1 MNIPTFAAIKQQIHK
16 HIFYMRLNN
25 IKKVFLAFSALLS
38 AMSMSAAERFVSFKQ
53 GDLLIN
59 GNDKVEIYMDANDC
73 RGVSYAANALVRDIS
88 KVSGSQAT
96 ITSNRKATILVG
108 TIGMKCK
115 KFLAAAAACLMVA
128 GLAACG
134 NKPSTPS
141 NPDEKVFQI
150 GIVQL
155 AEHPALDEATRGF
168 KEFLTEKLGDKVQ
181 FNVQNAQGE
190 QTNCTT
196 IVNQF
201 VSSKVDLIMANA
213 TNAVKA
219 AREATSDIP
228 VVGTSV
234 TDYVSSG
241 LVASNEAP
249 GANVTGASDMNP
261 VNVQV
266 QLMKTLC
273 PEVKTVGIVINSGEE
288 NSAIQAEEA
297 KTAFEAEGFT
307 VKIYSVADTNEIQTV
322 VTAAC
327 NEVDAFYEPTDNLI
341 AANVP
346 TMSNIT
352 TAAGKPVICGEG
364 GMCESGFL
372 ATYAISYYEL
382 GRAAG
387 EQAYNILVN
396 GADPA
401 TTPIFFFDVSNLSLV
416 INEENAAELGIT
428 IPEELK

>member
-1 MNIPTFAAIKQQIHK
+1 
-16 HIFYMRLNN
+16 
-25 IKKVFLAFSALLS
+25 
-38 AMSMSAAERFVSFKQ
+38 
-53 GDLLIN
+53 
-59 GNDKVEIYMDANDC
+59 
-73 RGVSYAANALVRDIS
+73 
-88 KVSGSQAT
+88 
-96 ITSNRKATILVG
+96 
-108 TIGMKCK
+108 MKCK
-115 KFLAAAAACLMVA
+115 KFFAAAAACLMVA

-155 AEHPALDEATRGF
+155 AEHPAMDEATRGF

-234 TDYVSSG
+234 TDYVSCG

-261 VNVQV
+261 VTVQV
-266 QLMKTLC
+266 DLMKTLC

-401 TTPIFFFDVSNLSLV
+401 TTPIFFFDVSQLTLV
-416 INEENAAELGIT
+416 VNEQNAAELGIT

>member
-1 MNIPTFAAIKQQIHK
+1 
-16 HIFYMRLNN
+16 
-25 IKKVFLAFSALLS
+25 
-38 AMSMSAAERFVSFKQ
+38 
-53 GDLLIN
+53 
-59 GNDKVEIYMDANDC
+59 
-73 RGVSYAANALVRDIS
+73 
-88 KVSGSQAT
+88 
-96 ITSNRKATILVG
+96 
-108 TIGMKCK
+108 MKCK

-234 TDYVSSG
+234 TDYVFSG

-297 KTAFEAEGFT
+297 KTAFEAEGFA

>member
-1 MNIPTFAAIKQQIHK
+1 
-16 HIFYMRLNN
+16 
-25 IKKVFLAFSALLS
+25 
-38 AMSMSAAERFVSFKQ
+38 
-53 GDLLIN
+53 
-59 GNDKVEIYMDANDC
+59 
-73 RGVSYAANALVRDIS
+73 
-88 KVSGSQAT
+88 
-96 ITSNRKATILVG
+96 
-108 TIGMKCK
+108 MKCK

-134 NKPSTPS
+134 NEPSTPS

-234 TDYVSSG
+234 TDYVFSG

-341 AANVP
+341 ASNVP

-387 EQAYNILVN
+387 EQAFNILVN

>member
-1 MNIPTFAAIKQQIHK
+1 
-16 HIFYMRLNN
+16 
-25 IKKVFLAFSALLS
+25 
-38 AMSMSAAERFVSFKQ
+38 
-53 GDLLIN
+53 
-59 GNDKVEIYMDANDC
+59 
-73 RGVSYAANALVRDIS
+73 
-88 KVSGSQAT
+88 
-96 ITSNRKATILVG
+96 
-108 TIGMKCK
+108 MKCK

-134 NKPSTPS
+134 NEPSTPS

-155 AEHPALDEATRGF
+155 AEHPAMDEATRGF

-234 TDYVSSG
+234 TDYVSCG

-387 EQAYNILVN
+387 EQAFNILVN

>member
-1 MNIPTFAAIKQQIHK
+1 
-16 HIFYMRLNN
+16 
-25 IKKVFLAFSALLS
+25 
-38 AMSMSAAERFVSFKQ
+38 
-53 GDLLIN
+53 
-59 GNDKVEIYMDANDC
+59 
-73 RGVSYAANALVRDIS
+73 
-88 KVSGSQAT
+88 
-96 ITSNRKATILVG
+96 
-108 TIGMKCK
+108 MKCK

-134 NKPSTPS
+134 NEPSTPS

-155 AEHPALDEATRGF
+155 AEHPAMDEATRGF

-181 FNVQNAQGE
+181 FSVQNAQGE

-234 TDYVSSG
+234 TDYVSTG

-261 VNVQV
+261 VTVQV
-266 QLMKTLC
+266 DLMKTLC

-297 KTAFEAEGFT
+297 KTAFEAEGFA

-387 EQAYNILVN
+387 EQAFNILVN

>member
-1 MNIPTFAAIKQQIHK
+1 
-16 HIFYMRLNN
+16 
-25 IKKVFLAFSALLS
+25 
-38 AMSMSAAERFVSFKQ
+38 
-53 GDLLIN
+53 
-59 GNDKVEIYMDANDC
+59 
-73 RGVSYAANALVRDIS
+73 
-88 KVSGSQAT
+88 
-96 ITSNRKATILVG
+96 
-108 TIGMKCK
+108 MKCK

-234 TDYVSSG
+234 TDYVFSG

-273 PEVKTVGIVINSGEE
+273 PEVKTAGIVINSGEE

-297 KTAFEAEGFT
+297 KTAFEAEGFA

-387 EQAYNILVN
+387 EQAFNILVN

-401 TTPIFFFDVSNLSLV
+401 TTPIFFFDVSQLTLV
-416 INEENAAELGIT
+416 VNEQNAAELGIT

>member
-1 MNIPTFAAIKQQIHK
+1 
-16 HIFYMRLNN
+16 
-25 IKKVFLAFSALLS
+25 
-38 AMSMSAAERFVSFKQ
+38 
-53 GDLLIN
+53 
-59 GNDKVEIYMDANDC
+59 
-73 RGVSYAANALVRDIS
+73 
-88 KVSGSQAT
+88 
-96 ITSNRKATILVG
+96 
-108 TIGMKCK
+108 MKCK

-134 NKPSTPS
+134 NEPSTPS

-155 AEHPALDEATRGF
+155 VEHNALDEATRGF
-168 KEFLTEKLGDKVQ
+168 QEFLTEKLGDKVQ

-228 VVGTSV
+228 IVGTSV

-297 KTAFEAEGFT
+297 KTAFEAEGFA

-387 EQAYNILVN
+387 EQAFNILVN

-401 TTPIFFFDVSNLSLV
+401 TTPIFFFDVSQLTLV
-416 INEENAAELGIT
+416 VNEQNAAELGIT

>member
-1 MNIPTFAAIKQQIHK
+1 
-16 HIFYMRLNN
+16 
-25 IKKVFLAFSALLS
+25 
-38 AMSMSAAERFVSFKQ
+38 
-53 GDLLIN
+53 
-59 GNDKVEIYMDANDC
+59 
-73 RGVSYAANALVRDIS
+73 
-88 KVSGSQAT
+88 
-96 ITSNRKATILVG
+96 
-108 TIGMKCK
+108 MKCK

-134 NKPSTPS
+134 NEPSTPS

-234 TDYVSSG
+234 TDYVFSG

-297 KTAFEAEGFT
+297 KTAFEAEGFA

-401 TTPIFFFDVSNLSLV
+401 TTPIFFFDVSQLTLV
-416 INEENAAELGIT
+416 VNEQNAAELGIT

>member
-1 MNIPTFAAIKQQIHK
+1 
-16 HIFYMRLNN
+16 
-25 IKKVFLAFSALLS
+25 
-38 AMSMSAAERFVSFKQ
+38 
-53 GDLLIN
+53 
-59 GNDKVEIYMDANDC
+59 
-73 RGVSYAANALVRDIS
+73 
-88 KVSGSQAT
+88 
-96 ITSNRKATILVG
+96 
-108 TIGMKCK
+108 MKCK

-134 NKPSTPS
+134 NEPSTPS

-234 TDYVSSG
+234 TDYVFSG

-387 EQAYNILVN
+387 EQAFNILVN

>member
-1 MNIPTFAAIKQQIHK
+1 
-16 HIFYMRLNN
+16 
-25 IKKVFLAFSALLS
+25 
-38 AMSMSAAERFVSFKQ
+38 
-53 GDLLIN
+53 
-59 GNDKVEIYMDANDC
+59 
-73 RGVSYAANALVRDIS
+73 
-88 KVSGSQAT
+88 
-96 ITSNRKATILVG
+96 
-108 TIGMKCK
+108 MKCK

-134 NKPSTPS
+134 NEPSTPS

-168 KEFLTEKLGDKVQ
+168 QEFLTEKLGDKVQ

-228 VVGTSV
+228 IVGTSV
-234 TDYVSSG
+234 TDYVFSG

-266 QLMKTLC
+266 QLMKALC

-297 KTAFEAEGFT
+297 KTAFEAEGFA

>member
-1 MNIPTFAAIKQQIHK
+1 
-16 HIFYMRLNN
+16 
-25 IKKVFLAFSALLS
+25 
-38 AMSMSAAERFVSFKQ
+38 
-53 GDLLIN
+53 
-59 GNDKVEIYMDANDC
+59 
-73 RGVSYAANALVRDIS
+73 
-88 KVSGSQAT
+88 
-96 ITSNRKATILVG
+96 
-108 TIGMKCK
+108 MKCK

-155 AEHPALDEATRGF
+155 VEHPALDEATRGF

-234 TDYVSSG
+234 TDYVSCG

-297 KTAFEAEGFT
+297 KTAFEAEGFA

-387 EQAYNILVN
+387 EQAFNILVN

>member
-1 MNIPTFAAIKQQIHK
+1 
-16 HIFYMRLNN
+16 
-25 IKKVFLAFSALLS
+25 
-38 AMSMSAAERFVSFKQ
+38 
-53 GDLLIN
+53 
-59 GNDKVEIYMDANDC
+59 
-73 RGVSYAANALVRDIS
+73 
-88 KVSGSQAT
+88 
-96 ITSNRKATILVG
+96 
-108 TIGMKCK
+108 MKCK

-155 AEHPALDEATRGF
+155 AEHPAMDEATRGF

-228 VVGTSV
+228 IVGTSV
-234 TDYVSSG
+234 TDYVSIG

-261 VNVQV
+261 VTVQV
-266 QLMKTLC
+266 DLMKTLC

-297 KTAFEAEGFT
+297 KTAFEAEGFA

-387 EQAYNILVN
+387 EQAFNILVN
-396 GADPA
+396 GADSA

>member
-1 MNIPTFAAIKQQIHK
+1 
-16 HIFYMRLNN
+16 
-25 IKKVFLAFSALLS
+25 
-38 AMSMSAAERFVSFKQ
+38 
-53 GDLLIN
+53 
-59 GNDKVEIYMDANDC
+59 
-73 RGVSYAANALVRDIS
+73 
-88 KVSGSQAT
+88 
-96 ITSNRKATILVG
+96 
-108 TIGMKCK
+108 MKCK

-134 NKPSTPS
+134 NEPSTPS

-261 VNVQV
+261 VTVQV
-266 QLMKTLC
+266 DLMKTLC

-297 KTAFEAEGFT
+297 KTAFEAEGFA

-401 TTPIFFFDVSNLSLV
+401 TTPIFFFDVSQLTLV
-416 INEENAAELGIT
+416 VNEENAAELGIT

>member
-1 MNIPTFAAIKQQIHK
+1 
-16 HIFYMRLNN
+16 
-25 IKKVFLAFSALLS
+25 
-38 AMSMSAAERFVSFKQ
+38 
-53 GDLLIN
+53 
-59 GNDKVEIYMDANDC
+59 
-73 RGVSYAANALVRDIS
+73 
-88 KVSGSQAT
+88 
-96 ITSNRKATILVG
+96 
-108 TIGMKCK
+108 MKCK
-115 KFLAAAAACLMVA
+115 KFFAAAAACLMVA

-234 TDYVSSG
+234 TDYVFSG

-297 KTAFEAEGFT
+297 KTAFEAEGFA

-401 TTPIFFFDVSNLSLV
+401 TTPIFFFDVSQLTLV
-416 INEENAAELGIT
+416 VNEQNAAELGIT

>member
-1 MNIPTFAAIKQQIHK
+1 
-16 HIFYMRLNN
+16 
-25 IKKVFLAFSALLS
+25 
-38 AMSMSAAERFVSFKQ
+38 
-53 GDLLIN
+53 
-59 GNDKVEIYMDANDC
+59 
-73 RGVSYAANALVRDIS
+73 
-88 KVSGSQAT
+88 
-96 ITSNRKATILVG
+96 
-108 TIGMKCK
+108 MKCK

-134 NKPSTPS
+134 NEPSTPS

-155 AEHPALDEATRGF
+155 VEHPALDEATRGF
-168 KEFLTEKLGDKVQ
+168 KDFLTEKLGDKVQ
-181 FNVQNAQGE
+181 FSVQNAQGE

-228 VVGTSV
+228 IVGTSV
-234 TDYVSSG
+234 TDYVFSG

-297 KTAFEAEGFT
+297 KTAFEAEGFA

-387 EQAYNILVN
+387 EQAFNILVN

-401 TTPIFFFDVSNLSLV
+401 TTPIFFFDVSQLTLV
-416 INEENAAELGIT
+416 VNEQNAAELGIT

>member
-1 MNIPTFAAIKQQIHK
+1 
-16 HIFYMRLNN
+16 
-25 IKKVFLAFSALLS
+25 
-38 AMSMSAAERFVSFKQ
+38 
-53 GDLLIN
+53 
-59 GNDKVEIYMDANDC
+59 
-73 RGVSYAANALVRDIS
+73 
-88 KVSGSQAT
+88 
-96 ITSNRKATILVG
+96 
-108 TIGMKCK
+108 MKCK

-134 NKPSTPS
+134 NEPSTPS

-181 FNVQNAQGE
+181 FNVQSAQGE

-228 VVGTSV
+228 IVGTSV
-234 TDYVSSG
+234 TDYVFSG

-297 KTAFEAEGFT
+297 KTAFEAEGFA

>member
-1 MNIPTFAAIKQQIHK
+1 MKRNRI
-16 HIFYMRLNN
+16 
-25 IKKVFLAFSALLS
+25 LAVL
-38 AMSMSAAERFVSFKQ
+38 
-53 GDLLIN
+53 
-59 GNDKVEIYMDANDC
+59 
-73 RGVSYAANALVRDIS
+73 
-88 KVSGSQAT
+88 
-96 ITSNRKATILVG
+96 
-108 TIGMKCK
+108 
-115 KFLAAAAACLMVA
+115 AACLMIV
-128 GLAACG
+128 GMTACG
-134 NKPSTPS
+134 NNAAPSDDGAKTYR
-141 NPDEKVFQI
+141 I

-155 AEHPALDEATRGF
+155 AEHPALDNATNGF
-168 KEFLTEKLGDKVQ
+168 RDYLTEKLGDSVS
-181 FNVQNAQGE
+181 FDVQNAQGE

-201 VSSKVDLIMANA
+201 VSSRVDLIMANA

-241 LVASNEAP
+241 LIASNEAP

-261 VNVQV
+261 VTVQV
-266 QLMKTLC
+266 ELMKTLC
-273 PEVKTVGIVINSGEE
+273 PDVKTVGIVINSGEE
-288 NSAIQAEEA
+288 NSAIQANEA
-297 KTAFEAEGFT
+297 KAAFEAEGYT
-307 VKIYSVADTNEIQTV
+307 VKIYSVADSNEIQTV

-341 AANVP
+341 ADNVP

-352 TAAGKPVICGEG
+352 TPAGKPVICGED
-364 GMCESGFL
+364 GMCNNGFL
-372 ATYAISYYEL
+372 ATYAISYYEM

-401 TTPIFFFDVSNLSLV
+401 ATPIFFFDTSRLTLV
-416 INEENAAELGIT
+416 INEENAAQLGIT
-428 IPEELK
+428 VPESLK

>member
-1 MNIPTFAAIKQQIHK
+1 
-16 HIFYMRLNN
+16 
-25 IKKVFLAFSALLS
+25 
-38 AMSMSAAERFVSFKQ
+38 
-53 GDLLIN
+53 
-59 GNDKVEIYMDANDC
+59 
-73 RGVSYAANALVRDIS
+73 
-88 KVSGSQAT
+88 
-96 ITSNRKATILVG
+96 
-108 TIGMKCK
+108 MKCK

-134 NKPSTPS
+134 NEPSTPS

-168 KEFLTEKLGDKVQ
+168 QEFLTEKLGDKVQ

-228 VVGTSV
+228 IIGTSV
-234 TDYVSSG
+234 TDYVFSG

-297 KTAFEAEGFT
+297 KTAFEAEGFA

-341 AANVP
+341 ASNVP

-387 EQAYNILVN
+387 EQAFNILVN

-401 TTPIFFFDVSNLSLV
+401 TTPIFFFDVSQLTLV
-416 INEENAAELGIT
+416 VNEQNAAELGIT

>member
-1 MNIPTFAAIKQQIHK
+1 
-16 HIFYMRLNN
+16 
-25 IKKVFLAFSALLS
+25 
-38 AMSMSAAERFVSFKQ
+38 
-53 GDLLIN
+53 
-59 GNDKVEIYMDANDC
+59 
-73 RGVSYAANALVRDIS
+73 
-88 KVSGSQAT
+88 
-96 ITSNRKATILVG
+96 
-108 TIGMKCK
+108 MKCK

-134 NKPSTPS
+134 NEPSTPS

-181 FNVQNAQGE
+181 FNVQSAQGE

-228 VVGTSV
+228 IVGTSV
-234 TDYVSSG
+234 TDYVFSG

-387 EQAYNILVN
+387 EQAFNILVN

>member
-1 MNIPTFAAIKQQIHK
+1 
-16 HIFYMRLNN
+16 
-25 IKKVFLAFSALLS
+25 
-38 AMSMSAAERFVSFKQ
+38 
-53 GDLLIN
+53 
-59 GNDKVEIYMDANDC
+59 
-73 RGVSYAANALVRDIS
+73 
-88 KVSGSQAT
+88 
-96 ITSNRKATILVG
+96 
-108 TIGMKCK
+108 MKCK

-155 AEHPALDEATRGF
+155 AEHPAMDEATRGF

-228 VVGTSV
+228 IVGTSV
-234 TDYVSSG
+234 TDYVSIG

-261 VNVQV
+261 VTVQV
-266 QLMKTLC
+266 DLMKTLC

-387 EQAYNILVN
+387 EQAFNILVN

>member
-1 MNIPTFAAIKQQIHK
+1 
-16 HIFYMRLNN
+16 
-25 IKKVFLAFSALLS
+25 
-38 AMSMSAAERFVSFKQ
+38 
-53 GDLLIN
+53 
-59 GNDKVEIYMDANDC
+59 
-73 RGVSYAANALVRDIS
+73 
-88 KVSGSQAT
+88 
-96 ITSNRKATILVG
+96 
-108 TIGMKCK
+108 MKCK

-134 NKPSTPS
+134 NEPSTPS

-155 AEHPALDEATRGF
+155 VEHPALDEATRGF

-181 FNVQNAQGE
+181 FSVQNAQGE

-261 VNVQV
+261 VTVQV
-266 QLMKTLC
+266 DLMKTLC
-273 PEVKTVGIVINSGEE
+273 HEVKTVGIVINSGEE

-387 EQAYNILVN
+387 EQAFNILVN

-401 TTPIFFFDVSNLSLV
+401 TTPIFFFDVSQLTLV
-416 INEENAAELGIT
+416 VNEQNAAELGIT

>member
-1 MNIPTFAAIKQQIHK
+1 
-16 HIFYMRLNN
+16 
-25 IKKVFLAFSALLS
+25 
-38 AMSMSAAERFVSFKQ
+38 
-53 GDLLIN
+53 
-59 GNDKVEIYMDANDC
+59 
-73 RGVSYAANALVRDIS
+73 
-88 KVSGSQAT
+88 
-96 ITSNRKATILVG
+96 
-108 TIGMKCK
+108 MKCK

-228 VVGTSV
+228 IVGTSV
-234 TDYVSSG
+234 TDYVFSG
-241 LVASNEAP
+241 LVASNEVP

-387 EQAYNILVN
+387 EQAFNILVN

>member
-1 MNIPTFAAIKQQIHK
+1 
-16 HIFYMRLNN
+16 
-25 IKKVFLAFSALLS
+25 
-38 AMSMSAAERFVSFKQ
+38 
-53 GDLLIN
+53 
-59 GNDKVEIYMDANDC
+59 
-73 RGVSYAANALVRDIS
+73 
-88 KVSGSQAT
+88 
-96 ITSNRKATILVG
+96 
-108 TIGMKCK
+108 MKCK

-134 NKPSTPS
+134 NEPSTPS

-234 TDYVSSG
+234 TDYVFSG

-297 KTAFEAEGFT
+297 KTAFEAEGFA

-387 EQAYNILVN
+387 EQAFNILVN

-401 TTPIFFFDVSNLSLV
+401 TTPIFFFDVSQLTLV
-416 INEENAAELGIT
+416 VNEQNAAELGIT

>member
-1 MNIPTFAAIKQQIHK
+1 
-16 HIFYMRLNN
+16 
-25 IKKVFLAFSALLS
+25 
-38 AMSMSAAERFVSFKQ
+38 
-53 GDLLIN
+53 
-59 GNDKVEIYMDANDC
+59 
-73 RGVSYAANALVRDIS
+73 
-88 KVSGSQAT
+88 
-96 ITSNRKATILVG
+96 
-108 TIGMKCK
+108 MKCK

-134 NKPSTPS
+134 NEPSTPS

-234 TDYVSSG
+234 TDYVFSG

-346 TMSNIT
+346 TMSNLT

-372 ATYAISYYEL
+372 ATSAISYYEL

>member
-1 MNIPTFAAIKQQIHK
+1 
-16 HIFYMRLNN
+16 
-25 IKKVFLAFSALLS
+25 
-38 AMSMSAAERFVSFKQ
+38 
-53 GDLLIN
+53 
-59 GNDKVEIYMDANDC
+59 
-73 RGVSYAANALVRDIS
+73 
-88 KVSGSQAT
+88 
-96 ITSNRKATILVG
+96 
-108 TIGMKCK
+108 MKCK

-134 NKPSTPS
+134 NEPSTPS

-181 FNVQNAQGE
+181 FSVQNAQGE

-261 VNVQV
+261 VTVQV
-266 QLMKTLC
+266 DLMKTLC

-297 KTAFEAEGFT
+297 KTAFEAEGFA

-401 TTPIFFFDVSNLSLV
+401 TTPIFFFDVSQLTLV
-416 INEENAAELGIT
+416 VNEQNAAELGIT

>member
-1 MNIPTFAAIKQQIHK
+1 M
-16 HIFYMRLNN
+16 
-25 IKKVFLAFSALLS
+25 KKLFTLFLALV
-38 AMSMSAAERFVSFKQ
+38 MIVSM
-53 GDLLIN
+53 
-59 GNDKVEIYMDANDC
+59 
-73 RGVSYAANALVRDIS
+73 
-88 KVSGSQAT
+88 
-96 ITSNRKATILVG
+96 
-108 TIGMKCK
+108 
-115 KFLAAAAACLMVA
+115 
-128 GLAACG
+128 AACG
-134 NKPSTPS
+134 KTDTPD
-141 NPDEKVFQI
+141 NGGDNAEKATYRV
-150 GIVQL
+150 GVCQL
-155 AEHPALDEATRGF
+155 AQHPALDAATQGF
-168 KEFLTEKLGDKVQ
+168 VDALKEELGDDV
-181 FNVQNAQGE
+181 NIEVQNASGE
-190 QTNCTT
+190 SNNCST
-196 IVNQF
+196 IINGF
-201 VSSKVDLIMANA
+201 LSSDVDLIMANA

-228 VVGTSV
+228 IVGTSV
-234 TDYVSSG
+234 TDYVFSG

-297 KTAFEAEGFT
+297 KTAFEAEGFA

-372 ATYAISYYEL
+372 ATYAIS
-382 GRAAG
+382 
-387 EQAYNILVN
+387 
-396 GADPA
+396 
-401 TTPIFFFDVSNLSLV
+401 
-416 INEENAAELGIT
+416 
-428 IPEELK
+428 

>member
-1 MNIPTFAAIKQQIHK
+1 
-16 HIFYMRLNN
+16 
-25 IKKVFLAFSALLS
+25 
-38 AMSMSAAERFVSFKQ
+38 
-53 GDLLIN
+53 
-59 GNDKVEIYMDANDC
+59 
-73 RGVSYAANALVRDIS
+73 
-88 KVSGSQAT
+88 
-96 ITSNRKATILVG
+96 
-108 TIGMKCK
+108 MKCK

-228 VVGTSV
+228 AVGTSV

-297 KTAFEAEGFT
+297 KTAFEAEGFA

>member
-1 MNIPTFAAIKQQIHK
+1 MK
-16 HIFYMRLNN
+16 
-25 IKKVFLAFSALLS
+25 IKKL
-38 AMSMSAAERFVSFKQ
+38 
-53 GDLLIN
+53 
-59 GNDKVEIYMDANDC
+59 
-73 RGVSYAANALVRDIS
+73 
-88 KVSGSQAT
+88 
-96 ITSNRKATILVG
+96 
-108 TIGMKCK
+108 
-115 KFLAAAAACLMVA
+115 LAAAAASLMVA
-128 GLAACG
+128 GMTACG
-134 NKPSTPS
+134 NNSTPTPS

-234 TDYVSSG
+234 TDYVFSG

-297 KTAFEAEGFT
+297 KTAFEAEGFA

-387 EQAYNILVN
+387 EQAFNILVN

-401 TTPIFFFDVSNLSLV
+401 TTPIFFFDVSQLTLV
-416 INEENAAELGIT
+416 VNEQNAAELGIT

>member
-1 MNIPTFAAIKQQIHK
+1 
-16 HIFYMRLNN
+16 
-25 IKKVFLAFSALLS
+25 
-38 AMSMSAAERFVSFKQ
+38 
-53 GDLLIN
+53 
-59 GNDKVEIYMDANDC
+59 
-73 RGVSYAANALVRDIS
+73 
-88 KVSGSQAT
+88 
-96 ITSNRKATILVG
+96 
-108 TIGMKCK
+108 MKCK

-134 NKPSTPS
+134 NEPSTPS

-261 VNVQV
+261 VTVQV
-266 QLMKTLC
+266 DLMKTLC

-341 AANVP
+341 ASNVP

-387 EQAYNILVN
+387 EQAFNILVN

-401 TTPIFFFDVSNLSLV
+401 TTPIFFFAVSQLTLV
-416 INEENAAELGIT
+416 VNEQNAAELGIT

>member
-1 MNIPTFAAIKQQIHK
+1 
-16 HIFYMRLNN
+16 
-25 IKKVFLAFSALLS
+25 
-38 AMSMSAAERFVSFKQ
+38 
-53 GDLLIN
+53 
-59 GNDKVEIYMDANDC
+59 
-73 RGVSYAANALVRDIS
+73 
-88 KVSGSQAT
+88 
-96 ITSNRKATILVG
+96 
-108 TIGMKCK
+108 MKCK
-115 KFLAAAAACLMVA
+115 KFFAAAAACLMVA
-128 GLAACG
+128 GFAACG

-228 VVGTSV
+228 IIGTSV
-234 TDYVSSG
+234 TDYVFSG

-297 KTAFEAEGFT
+297 KTAFEAEGFA

-401 TTPIFFFDVSNLSLV
+401 TTPIFFFDVSQLTLV
-416 INEENAAELGIT
+416 VNEQNAAELGIT

>member
-1 MNIPTFAAIKQQIHK
+1 
-16 HIFYMRLNN
+16 
-25 IKKVFLAFSALLS
+25 
-38 AMSMSAAERFVSFKQ
+38 
-53 GDLLIN
+53 
-59 GNDKVEIYMDANDC
+59 
-73 RGVSYAANALVRDIS
+73 
-88 KVSGSQAT
+88 
-96 ITSNRKATILVG
+96 
-108 TIGMKCK
+108 MKCK

-155 AEHPALDEATRGF
+155 VEHNALDEATRGF
-168 KEFLTEKLGDKVQ
+168 QEFLTEKLGDKVQ

-228 VVGTSV
+228 IVGTSV
-234 TDYVSSG
+234 TDYVFSG

-297 KTAFEAEGFT
+297 KTAFEAEGFA

-387 EQAYNILVN
+387 EQAFNILVN

-401 TTPIFFFDVSNLSLV
+401 TTPIFFFDVSQLTLV
-416 INEENAAELGIT
+416 VNEQNAAELGIT

>member
-1 MNIPTFAAIKQQIHK
+1 
-16 HIFYMRLNN
+16 
-25 IKKVFLAFSALLS
+25 
-38 AMSMSAAERFVSFKQ
+38 
-53 GDLLIN
+53 
-59 GNDKVEIYMDANDC
+59 
-73 RGVSYAANALVRDIS
+73 
-88 KVSGSQAT
+88 
-96 ITSNRKATILVG
+96 
-108 TIGMKCK
+108 MKCK

-134 NKPSTPS
+134 NEPSTPS

-261 VNVQV
+261 VTVQV
-266 QLMKTLC
+266 DLMKTLC

-297 KTAFEAEGFT
+297 KTAFEAEGFA

-341 AANVP
+341 ASNVP

-387 EQAYNILVN
+387 EQAFNILVN

-401 TTPIFFFDVSNLSLV
+401 TTPIFFFDVSQLTLV
-416 INEENAAELGIT
+416 VNEQNAAELGIT

>member
-1 MNIPTFAAIKQQIHK
+1 
-16 HIFYMRLNN
+16 
-25 IKKVFLAFSALLS
+25 
-38 AMSMSAAERFVSFKQ
+38 
-53 GDLLIN
+53 
-59 GNDKVEIYMDANDC
+59 
-73 RGVSYAANALVRDIS
+73 
-88 KVSGSQAT
+88 
-96 ITSNRKATILVG
+96 
-108 TIGMKCK
+108 MKCK

-134 NKPSTPS
+134 NEPSTPS

-234 TDYVSSG
+234 TDYVFSG

-297 KTAFEAEGFT
+297 KTAFEAEGFA

-341 AANVP
+341 ASNVP

-387 EQAYNILVN
+387 EQAFNILVN

-401 TTPIFFFDVSNLSLV
+401 TTPIFFFDVSQLTLV
-416 INEENAAELGIT
+416 VNEQNAAELGIT